1 MQEFKPA
8 LNAQKAHWERMLAE
22 RREMFGEAPSEAARK
37 AAETFMREG
46 IRNVLELGAGQ
57 GRDTLFFA
65 RGGFSVVA
73 LDYAA
78 SGLRSIRQKSQS
90 LSLSVDV
97 LCHDVRNALP
107 FRDESLDACY
117 SHMLYCMALTLQQ
130 LEALSAEVRRVL
142 RPGGL
147 EIYTVRNT
155 ADADCG
161 KGLHLGEDLYEVGGF
176 VVQFFDRNKV
186 LYLARDWEL
195 LAMDQ
200 LTEGKL
206 PRQLFFV
213 TQKKPL
219 RKHAQ

>member
-155 ADADCG
+155 ADADHG

-213 TQKKPL
+213 MQKKPL